1 MEVIILEPKEIYL
14 ISVSLITVLTIVVLR
29 SFGLVQP
36 MSILGG
42 IVGNI
47 AGHAI
52 GSIFGKHNAKAQ
64 ADIQLDSWNYMQSNK
79 HQLEVEDLRKAGLNP
94 ILSAG
99 NGSAV
104 SAPSVS
110 FGSSDNGL
118 GQTTAQSIT
127 AAKQLKIAQTEADSN
142 RINAEAAKSQADT
155 AKILAE
161 SQAALYS
168 TQQGYYNAMSGKAFA
183 EASKVRQDIANSIIE
198 LQQNIKE
205 SNARINLYDSQ
216 SFNINELTP
225 YQKNKMIQE
234 GQHLLT
240 QMKVDEKEIALLD
253 KELNG
258 LSAEKKNEYL
268 SSWLGDKLTYLGF
281 VGEDLSKMTNAAG
294 NVVKMWLGNGRRR

>member
-1 MEVIILEPKEIYL
+1 M
-14 ISVSLITVLTIVVLR
+14 SWLTNTFTNIGGAL
-29 SFGLVQP
+29 
-36 MSILGG
+36 LGNKLQ
-42 IVGNI
+42 GN
-47 AGHAI
+47 
-52 GSIFGKHNAKAQ
+52 SAKAN
-64 ADIQLDSWNYMQSNK
+64 AEMSLENWKYMQSNK

-110 FGSSDNGL
+110 GNPESQL
-118 GQTTAQSIT
+118 GKNIADTIT

-142 RINAEAAKSQADT
+142 KIAAEAQKTQAETAKNLAEFQSNFLKSQT
-155 AKILAE
+155 
-161 SQAALYS
+161 
-168 TQQGYYNAMSGKAFA
+168 GYYFAMSGKAFA
-183 EASKVRQDIANSIIE
+183 EADKVRQDIANSITE
-198 LQQNIKE
+198 LQQSIKE
-205 SNARINLYDSQ
+205 SNSRINLYNTQ
-216 SFNINELTP
+216 AFNINELTP

-234 GQHLLT
+234 AQHLLS

>member
-1 MEVIILEPKEIYL
+1 MSWLTSTLTNIGGALLGNKLQGNSAKSNAELSLENWK
-14 ISVSLITVLTIVVLR
+14 
-29 SFGLVQP
+29 
-36 MSILGG
+36 
-42 IVGNI
+42 
-47 AGHAI
+47 
-52 GSIFGKHNAKAQ
+52 
-64 ADIQLDSWNYMQSNK
+64 YMQSNK

-110 FGSSDNGL
+110 GNPESQL
-118 GQTTAQSIT
+118 GKNIADSIT